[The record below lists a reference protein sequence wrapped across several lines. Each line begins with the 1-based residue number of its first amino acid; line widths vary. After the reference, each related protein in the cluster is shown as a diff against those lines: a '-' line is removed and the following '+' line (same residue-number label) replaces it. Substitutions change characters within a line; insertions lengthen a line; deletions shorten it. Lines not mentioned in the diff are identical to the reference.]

1 MSGAVGENT
10 GIQLAVYSQ
19 EIMIIICI
27 LNTSIKINLVVSE
40 FDFRDHVQQDFFEF
54 DQVSVP

>member
-1 MSGAVGENT
+1 MGENT

-27 LNTSIKINLVVSE
+27 LNTNIKIVVSE
-40 FDFRDHVQQDFFEF
+40 FDFRDHVQLEFFEF
-54 DQVSVP
+54 DQVSGP